1 MSSLIS
7 SNEQSRRLASDPSVS
22 SFRHETYPR
31 RLNHL
36 LELIPSRPRR
46 YLEIGVER
54 GHTIEAVVAEQRVAV
69 DPNPRFYLNELPPD
83 MVVFRTTSDFWFDA
97 YYGPQFDVIL
107 VDGLH
112 EAGQAYRDIVHSLGL
127 LADGGR
133 ILVDDVWP
141 SDEPSALPSQ
151 SDSAASKKRARINH
165 RRWYGDVYKAVC
177 AVNELH
183 KEIGVQI
190 IGTDGEH
197 AQAVLWPKREGAWLS
212 NRSEALEYMAD
223 LEYREVFGAHPALPY
238 ATAISEHEFLSS
250 GLEFFDL
257 EE

>member
-1 MSSLIS
+1 MKSLIS
-7 SNEQSRRLASDPSVS
+7 SNERSRRLASDPDAS

-36 LELIPSRPRR
+36 LELSLSSPRR

-69 DPNPRFYLNELPPD
+69 DPDPQFNLTELPPET
-83 MVVFRTTSDFWFDA
+83 VVFRTTSDLWFDA
-97 YYGPQFDVIL
+97 YHGPQFDVIL

-112 EAGQAYRDIVHSLGL
+112 EAGQAYRDIVHSLGV
-127 LADGGR
+127 LAHGGR

-141 SDEPSALPSQ
+141 TDEPSALPSRA
-151 SDSAASKKRARINH
+151 DSAALKKRAKIGH

-177 AVNELH
+177 AVTELH
-183 KEIGVQI
+183 KEIGVQV

-197 AQAVLWPKREGAWLS
+197 AQAVLWPRREGDWLKS
-212 NRSEALEYMAD
+212 RAEAMQYMAD
-223 LEYREVFGAHPALPY
+223 LKYREVFGAHPALPF
-238 ATAISEHEFLSS
+238 ATAISENDFLSS
-250 GLEFFDL
+250 GPEFFDF
-257 EE
+257 E